1 MNHANQSPRP
11 QTLASLLA
19 SLLALFALTL
29 PLAGNGPPAPPTR
42 SAPPV
47 RVPSDVAW
55 TEDTL
60 AIISHGDAFHGLL
73 LARRCN
79 HCHGEDG
86 FSSVAAFPNLAGL
99 DRLSFWKQMQDFRSG
114 KRSSPLMQTIAEGLS
129 PRDSA
134 DLAAYYALLP
144 TASDPLAK
152 RAFPQ
157 PMQDPSG
164 ATTAI
169 RLIVFGDGQRGI
181 PPCQS
186 CHGPVSYVQGATP
199 LAAQNGNYL
208 AEQLDHFSDGSRT
221 NDINVRMRS
230 IAMQLT
236 ADEKAAL
243 SEYYGAGLGPGAN
256 SR

>member
-1 MNHANQSPRP
+1 VSHASWLSRS
-11 QTLASLLA
+11 QTAAFWLPT
-19 SLLALFALTL
+19 LLALFAIAL
-29 PLAGNGPPAPPTR
+29 PLAGNDSSAQPANST
-42 SAPPV
+42 PPV
-47 RVPSDVAW
+47 RIPSDVAW
-55 TEDTL
+55 TQETL
-60 AIISHGDAFHGLL
+60 AIISNGDPFHGLL

-79 HCHGEDG
+79 HCHGEEG
-86 FSSVAAFPNLAGL
+86 FSSVPAFPNLAGL

-114 KRSSPLMQTIAEGLS
+114 KRASPIMQTIAEGLS
-129 PRDSA
+129 ARDSA

-144 TASDPLAK
+144 TASDPLEK

-157 PMQDPSG
+157 PMQDPSR

-186 CHGPVSYVQGATP
+186 CHGPVSYVKGAPP

-208 AEQLDHFSDGSRT
+208 AEQLDHFSNGARA
-221 NDINVRMRS
+221 NDINIRMRT
-230 IAMQLT
+230 IAIQLT
-236 ADEKAAL
+236 AEEKTAL
-243 SEYYGAGLGPGAN
+243 SDYYGAGLGPGAN